1 MIHARLNWVDI
12 KITYPNV
19 RYKSGM
25 HLQLDQF
32 TCVHSALC
40 INANIGEMLH
50 HGLYSSDF
58 CCSLC
63 FPVSYVLLNFAI
75 IIVMPHA
82 VGLVDTRWFGAVGT
96 QTTERMSICSNV
108 TG

>member
-1 MIHARLNWVDI
+1 MRLSTIDKLAGSDFILPALLEDGFGMGRVLYPMSKICKPFYNDPRARLNWVDI

-40 INANIGEMLH
+40 INANIDEMLH
-50 HGLYSSDF
+50 HGLYSLDF

-63 FPVSYVLLNFAI
+63 K
-75 IIVMPHA
+75 
-82 VGLVDTRWFGAVGT
+82 
-96 QTTERMSICSNV
+96 
-108 TG
+108 